1 MVVAVHARDYVGL
14 TAEAAV
20 IINPIVTLIAV
31 PVFFLCDGFL
41 FIHSQIPKQRF
52 NYRRYMVNSARRL
65 LVPWALFSLF
75 YLIARWACET
85 VGILRKELVVGHEPA
100 FVLLEVYGSAIAPQ
114 MYFLLSLFLIRTL
127 TVFYR
132 YLARL
137 PTLTVL
143 IIFIAYTFLFRE
155 VIKDP
160 LRSALSI
167 DLDPI
172 RHAFWGLQYY
182 LLGAVLARHHVNIT
196 RSAKSFAYAALAVCC
211 LTLVLAGLQRSP
223 VILQYSYI
231 LCTYFVFL
239 CAASRGSLLS
249 RMGRN
254 SMGIYL
260 LHAPV
265 LLKVVSSFV
274 RTFIAQPILSYFVV
288 IAVTT
293 TAAYWITL
301 WIRQIP
307 YGTMIFG
314 EFSNKSK

>member
-1 MVVAVHARDYVGL
+1 MVVAIHARAYVDL
-14 TAEAAV
+14 TAEAEL
-20 IINPIVTLIAV
+20 IIKPIVTLIAV

-41 FIHSQIPKQRF
+41 FTHGRIMKQRF
-52 NYRRYMVNSARRL
+52 DYRQYLVNSARRL
-65 LVPWALFSLF
+65 LAPWALFSVL

-85 VGILRKELVVGHEPA
+85 VGILRQELVIGQDPT

-127 TVFYR
+127 TVVSR
-132 YLARL
+132 YLATI
-137 PTLTVL
+137 PIPIVW
-143 IIFIAYTFLFRE
+143 IIFLAYTFLFRE
-155 VIKDP
+155 VIASP
-160 LRSALSI
+160 LRSAFAL

-182 LLGAVLARHHVNIT
+182 LLGAVLARHHVHIA

-211 LTLVLAGLQRSP
+211 LALVLGGLERSL
-223 VILQYSYI
+223 VILQYSYL
-231 LCTYFVFL
+231 LCAYFVFL
-239 CAASRGSLLS
+239 AVASTGSLLS
-249 RMGRN
+249 RIGRE

-265 LLKVVSSFV
+265 LLKGVSEFV
-274 RTFIAQPILSYFVV
+274 RIFIAQPVLSYLVI

-301 WIRQIP
+301 WIRQIT

-314 EFSNKSK
+314 EFPNKPR